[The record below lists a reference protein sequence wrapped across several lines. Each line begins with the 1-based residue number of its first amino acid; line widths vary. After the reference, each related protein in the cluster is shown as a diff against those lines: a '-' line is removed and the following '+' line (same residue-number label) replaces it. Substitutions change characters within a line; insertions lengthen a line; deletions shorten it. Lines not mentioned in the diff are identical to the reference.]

1 MMEGGET
8 GAMGYIIVGA
18 IALAIGGIYT
28 SWVGEYTSIVLD
40 EMHIQ

>member
-1 MMEGGET
+1 
-8 GAMGYIIVGA
+8 MGYIIVGA